1 MSTPTAAEPFTP
13 VDDPDPATPG
23 DPFTR
28 LHYRYGQLLGA
39 EDFSAEQRYFLLRS
53 RLHNAAL
60 HGWGTVWGLGIG
72 HQESETRLTLS
83 CTPGLAIDALGREIH
98 VPQAVCLDITGLAAT
113 RFWADLAPP
122 PPVPPAAGDGEGDE
136 EGEGDGGEEAE
147 AGRRRRVYV
156 VLRYRAC
163 LTEPAPAIAQPCAG
177 ADAGLAPSRI
187 ADGYRLCLEAAAP
200 EAAGLPVRDLAAAA
214 DAAHD
219 VRERL
224 LAHILAAD
232 PPPARL
238 WSGADDAPL
247 LLAVLDLEPVGEPA
261 ERVRL
266 AGPIDNGVRALL
278 PAVQAVA
285 DLALGIRL
293 ESRDPAVRFQAA
305 AVSARAGEGAD
316 AGRMRVEIR
325 TTRPV
330 LAASLAP
337 GSVRVL
343 RFDAAAGQWVEPA
356 VLARDASAAGLA
368 LTIDEDWPAGT
379 PFQAWLAG
387 SGPLALLDADGR
399 PLAGAVG
406 EAVPAGSGRDAALF
420 ATHSTP

>member
-1 MSTPTAAEPFTP
+1 MSTPTAAELFLPI
-13 VDDPDPATPG
+13 DDADPATPG

-39 EDFSAEQRYFLLRS
+39 EDFTAEQRYFLLRS

-60 HGWGTVWGLGIG
+60 HGYGTVWGLGVG
-72 HQESETRLTLS
+72 HQEADTRLTLT
-83 CTPGLAIDALGREIH
+83 CAPGLAVDALGREIH
-98 VPQAVCLDITGLAAT
+98 VPRSVCLDISGLGST

-122 PPVPPAAGDGEGDE
+122 PAIPAAVGVDDSESDGE
-136 EGEGDGGEEAE
+136 EEAE
-147 AGRRRRVYV
+147 ADRRRRVYV

-177 ADAGLAPSRI
+177 ADAGLAPSRVS
-187 ADGYRLCLEAAAP
+187 DGYRLCLEATVP
-200 EAAGLPVRDLAAAA
+200 TLAGLPVRDLTTTV
-214 DAAHD
+214 DAPRDA
-219 VRERL
+219 RARL
-224 LAHILAAD
+224 LAHILTAE

-247 LLAVLDLEPVGEPA
+247 LLAVIDLEPVGDPA
-261 ERVRL
+261 ERVHL

-285 DLALGIRL
+285 DLALGIHL
-293 ESRDPAVRFQAA
+293 ESRDPTARFQAA
-305 AVSARAGEGAD
+305 APHARAGDGAD
-316 AGRMRVEIR
+316 LGRMLIEVP

-330 LAASLAP
+330 LTASLVP

-343 RFDAAAGQWVEPA
+343 RFDAAAGQWVEP
-356 VLARDASAAGLA
+356 VLLAHSTSASGLA
-368 LTIDEDWPAGT
+368 LTVDEDWPAAT
-379 PFQAWLAG
+379 PFQVWLAG
-387 SGPLALLDADGR
+387 SGPVALLDVDGH

-406 EAVPAGSGRDAALF
+406 EVVPAGSGRDAALF
-420 ATHSTP
+420 AIHPTTA

>member
-1 MSTPTAAEPFTP
+1 MSTPTAAELFLPI
-13 VDDPDPATPG
+13 DDADPATPG

-39 EDFSAEQRYFLLRS
+39 EDFTAEQRYFLLRS

-60 HGWGTVWGLGIG
+60 HGYGTVWGLGIG
-72 HQESETRLTLS
+72 HQEAETRLMLT
-83 CTPGLAIDALGREIH
+83 CAPGLAVDALGREIH
-98 VPQAVCLDITGLAAT
+98 VPRSVCLDISGLAST

-122 PPVPPAAGDGEGDE
+122 PPTPPVAIEGDDDS
-136 EGEGDGGEEAE
+136 EGGGEADAE
-147 AGRRRRVYV
+147 ADRRRRVYV

-177 ADAGLAPSRI
+177 ADAGLAPSRVS
-187 ADGYRLCLEAAAP
+187 DGYRLCLEATAP
-200 EAAGLPVRDLAAAA
+200 TLAGLPVRDVIAAV
-214 DAAHD
+214 DAPHD
-219 VRERL
+219 ARARL
-224 LAHILAAD
+224 LAHILTAEPA
-232 PPPARL
+232 PARL

-247 LLAVLDLEPVGEPA
+247 LLAVIDLEPVGDPA

-285 DLALGIRL
+285 DLALGIHL
-293 ESRDPAVRFQAA
+293 EGRDPTARFQAA
-305 AVSARAGEGAD
+305 APGARAGAGAD
-316 AGRMRVEIR
+316 LGHMLIEVP

-330 LAASLAP
+330 LAASLVP
-337 GSVRVL
+337 GSVRVM

-356 VLARDASAAGLA
+356 ILARSTSASGLA
-368 LTIDEDWPAGT
+368 LTVDEDWPAAT
-379 PFQAWLAG
+379 PFQVWLAG
-387 SGPLALLDADGR
+387 SGPVALLDVDGH

-406 EAVPAGSGRDAALF
+406 EVVPAGSGRDAALF
-420 ATHSTP
+420 AIHPTTA

>member
-39 EDFSAEQRYFLLRS
+39 EDFTAEQRYFLLRS

-113 RFWADLAPP
+113 RLWADLAPP
-122 PPVPPAAGDGEGDE
+122 PPAPPAAGDEGA
-136 EGEGDGGEEAE
+136 EAE
-147 AGRRRRVYV
+147 ADRRRRVYV

-163 LTEPAPAIAQPCAG
+163 LTEPAPAIAQPCAD
-177 ADAGLAPSRI
+177 AQAGLAPSRI

-200 EAAGLPVRDLAAAA
+200 ESAGLPVRDLTTAA

-266 AGPIDNGVRALL
+266 AGAIDNGVRALL
-278 PAVQAVA
+278 PAVQTVA

-293 ESRDPAVRFQAA
+293 ESRDPVVRFQAA
-305 AVSARAGEGAD
+305 AVSARAGDGAD
-316 AGRMRVEIR
+316 AGRMLVEIR
-325 TTRPV
+325 TTRPA

-343 RFDAAAGQWVEPA
+343 RFDATAGQWIEPA
-356 VLARDASAAGLA
+356 VLARSAGAEGLA
-368 LTIDEDWPAGT
+368 LTVDEDWPAGT
-379 PFQAWLAG
+379 PFQVWLAG
-387 SGPLALLDADGR
+387 SGPCALLDADGR
-399 PLAGAVG
+399 PLAGTVG